1 MTTLNI
7 FEKIVKISKT
17 KIVRFLIGFL
27 ATGLWSGKS
36 KYAPGTFGSFLAII
50 ISVFLSKLSLSM
62 QFLVVLITIFGGIF
76 ITKLYLIVENKV
88 GDDPK
93 EVVIDEISAIFLSV
107 LIANWLFLTGGE
119 AKTLS
124 WEHFLFIFS
133 VFRAFDVL
141 KPWPICVIDKNMKS
155 ATGIMLDDL
164 LAGIATSLLFIA
176 IFA

>member
-27 ATGLWSGKS
+27 ATGLWSGKI
-36 KYAPGTFGSFLAII
+36 KYAPGTFGSLLAII
-50 ISVFLSKLSLSM
+50 ISVFLSKLSLTM
-62 QFLVVLITIFGGIF
+62 QFLIVLITIFGGIF
-76 ITKLYLIVENKV
+76 ITKLYLIIENKI
-88 GDDPK
+88 GEDPK

-107 LIANWLFLTGGE
+107 LIANWLFFTGIQP
-119 AKTLS
+119 KTLS
-124 WEHFLFIFS
+124 WEHFLFIFT

-164 LAGIATSLLFIA
+164 LAGLATSLLFIA